1 MIATGSPGLYKNPDN
16 HPEFNEIIKI
26 REAAPNSFMH
36 WGAADTHYSGIVE
49 ATRVAF
55 RFISRGEAYFKN

>member
-36 WGAADTHYSGIVE
+36 
-49 ATRVAF
+49 
-55 RFISRGEAYFKN
+55 